1 MSIAVHIDRLILDG
15 LAVLPGSPGAIGAH
29 VEREL
34 SRLLAQG
41 GVRRELERGGA
52 VTTLRGGTVDLAHG
66 PEANVLGRQVARAVY
81 RGIGA

>member
-1 MSIAVHIDRLILDG
+1 MSVAVHIDRLILDG

-34 SRLLAQG
+34 SRLLARG
-41 GVRRELERGGA
+41 GVRAELERGGA
-52 VTTLRGGTVDLAHG
+52 VATLRGGMVDLAHAR
-66 PEANVLGRQVARAVY
+66 EARVLGRQVARAVY

>member
-1 MSIAVHIDRLILDG
+1 MSVAVHIDRLILDG

-29 VEREL
+29 VEHEL

-41 GVRRELERGGA
+41 GVRRELEQGGVVA
-52 VTTLRGGTVDLAHG
+52 TLRGGTVDLAHAR
-66 PEANVLGRQVARAVY
+66 EASVLGRQVARAVY